1 MPAEEHG
8 DVHAAVERPIPA
20 LSCGRRETS
29 VRRQCVRVQPTKDRD
44 ALFVRPIDRHD
55 VRFSLRAIQ
64 PSMSFAG
71 RDFHAPNTP
80 LTTGRAISTV
90 SLRGLR
96 RPRGRA
102 QVHRVPIMES
112 SARTV
117 SRQGTH
123 HGLRRFPTAGRF
135 PWLAFL
141 FRRPRFW
148 SARLDIA
155 TSPWLQSST
164 DLRRSVVSFS
174 KRSRARALS
183 TSAAALAGLRL
194 S

>member
-1 MPAEEHG
+1 MRPSNGLYPPCLAE
-8 DVHAAVERPIPA
+8 
-20 LSCGRRETS
+20 
-29 VRRQCVRVQPTKDRD
+29 
-44 ALFVRPIDRHD
+44 D
-55 VRFSLRAIQ
+55 VRLLFGDNVFEYNRPKIATLCSCDQSTVTMCASHCV
-64 PSMSFAG
+64 PYNPAMSFAG
-71 RDFHAPNTP
+71 RDFHAPSAP
-80 LTTGRAISTV
+80 LTTGHAISTV

-102 QVHRVPIMES
+102 QVHTVPIMES

-135 PWLAFL
+135 PWLAFF

-155 TSPWLQSST
+155 SSPWLQSSA
-164 DLRRSVVSFS
+164 DLRRSVLSFS
-174 KRSRARALS
+174 RRSRARALS
-183 TSAAALAGLRL
+183 TSAAALAGLRP